1 MTTTTSTAL
10 STPEVADAALLLDP
24 RAVAIETGVSRL
36 ASGVLHVA
44 ARTDMPRCTG
54 QMFEWWFRFAPD
66 TQQYAWWHPSDHVAS
81 DWKETSPQ
89 THIGS
94 THIVRERLAG
104 SEMVYDLQIHFI
116 DPRELFGHEAYED
129 ALARGDVSGTVAAM
143 TGIGPEPLRDDRG
156 RPNMGR
162 MAHICRDTADGMV
175 LRSRFWLGVGTG
187 LTAGQLVDA
196 IPDSMGLD
204 LMVHA
209 HTEFKSLS
217 RFLPSLY
224 VAENRETEEP
234 PELW

>member
-1 MTTTTSTAL
+1 MTTL
-10 STPEVADAALLLDP
+10 SRPLYTPEVPDAAALLDP
-24 RAVAIETGVSRL
+24 GPVAIETGVVRL
-36 ASGVLHVA
+36 ESGVLHVA

-54 QMFEWWFRFAPD
+54 RMFEWWFRFAPD
-66 TQQYAWWHPSDHVAS
+66 TQQYAWWHPSDHVSS

-104 SEMVYDLQIHFI
+104 SETVHDLQIHFI
-116 DPRELFGHEAYED
+116 DPRELFGAQAYDD
-129 ALARGDVSGTVAAM
+129 ALERGDVSGTVAAM
-143 TGIGPEPLRDDRG
+143 IGIGTDPLRDERG

-162 MAHICRDTADGMV
+162 MAHICRDTPDGMV
-175 LRSRFWLGVGTG
+175 LRSRFWLGAGTG
-187 LTAGQLVDA
+187 LPAEQLSEV
-196 IPDSMGLD
+196 IPDTMGLD

-209 HTEFKSLS
+209 HTEFKSLA

-224 VAENRETEEP
+224 VAENREAQAP

>member
-1 MTTTTSTAL
+1 MTTISTAL
-10 STPEVADAALLLDP
+10 ATPEVEDAALLLDP
-24 RAVAIETGVSRL
+24 RPLAIETGVARL

-54 QMFEWWFRFAPD
+54 RMFEWWFRFAPD
-66 TQQYAWWHPSDHVAS
+66 TQQYSWWHPADHVSS

-89 THIGS
+89 THLGS

-104 SEMVYDLQIHFI
+104 SEEVYDLHIHFI
-116 DPRELFGHEAYED
+116 DPRELFGAEPYDD
-129 ALARGDVSGTVAAM
+129 ALAVGAISGSVVAQ
-143 TGIGPEPLRDDRG
+143 IGQGTEPLRDERG

-175 LRSRFWLGVGTG
+175 LRSRFWLGAGTG
-187 LTAGQLVDA
+187 LPAEALADA
-196 IPDSMGLD
+196 IPDVMGLQ

-209 HTEFKSLS
+209 HTEFKSLA

-224 VAENRETEEP
+224 VAENREELEP